1 MDESCLLPS
10 VDTGTEN
17 QNEVIIITSET
28 ESSFDEDEAQDDR
41 SAGPTL
47 EDPRIPTT
55 SSQELETPVFRC
67 PYLFKDGQCPQLEM
81 DRDSLRD
88 HWFSHPVALAVDNF
102 VPSRL
107 SIEKVGHFQCPVD
120 GCSFRHL
127 IWGSVR
133 EHWRLS
139 HPEVASSGSRFNAHH
154 IHITKKII
162 SGERGALLSRVEQPN
177 VKRRF
182 SGRLAEKPSKIDYSE
197 N

>member
-1 MDESCLLPS
+1 M
-10 VDTGTEN
+10 
-17 QNEVIIITSET
+17 
-28 ESSFDEDEAQDDR
+28 
-41 SAGPTL
+41 
-47 EDPRIPTT
+47 
-55 SSQELETPVFRC
+55 FRC
-67 PYLFKDGQCPQLEM
+67 PYLFRDGQCPQLEM

-88 HWFSHPVALAVDNF
+88 HWLSHPDALNVDNF
-102 VPSRL
+102 VPSGL

-139 HPEVASSGSRFNAHH
+139 HPEVASSGSRFNAHY
-154 IHITKKII
+154 IHITTKTI
-162 SGERGALLSRVEQPN
+162 SGELLSRVEQPN
-177 VKRRF
+177 EKRRF